1 MIAGTMALALALAGC
16 AGRPAGVMVPVAGD
30 VEGTSKVSMI
40 VATTRA
46 RATNTDMFSGERGKT
61 PSFAEITVSIPP
73 DASRKVGEVQWPKSV
88 PGNPQTDF
96 VVSSAEDM
104 TLAQAK
110 TWFNQDVK
118 KRPQRQVLVF
128 IHGYNNRFDDAVFR
142 FAQIVHDS
150 GADVTP
156 VLFTWPSRGSLLAYG
171 YDRESAVYSRDA
183 LENLLTALAKDPNVG
198 EVSILAHSMG
208 NWVTFEAL
216 RQMAIR
222 NGRVLPKI
230 KNIML
235 AAPDVDVDIF
245 QSQWTDLGKPSPN
258 VTIFVSQDDKA
269 LQVSQRVWGSTAR
282 LGQIDPTKEPYRTL
296 FEERKINVFDLTD
309 MKSPDRLAHGKFAES
324 PDVVK
329 LIGTRIA
336 NQNTITDSR
345 EGVGDRIVQVTT
357 GAASTVGHAAG
368 LVLSAPVAVVDAH
381 TRENMGA
388 QMESLGGTMNHT
400 AHSTTGLITTAPS
413 Q

>member
-1 MIAGTMALALALAGC
+1 MALTLALAACG
-16 AGRPAGVMVPVAGD
+16 GRPAGVLVPVATQ
-30 VEGTSKVSMI
+30 VPGTTQVSML

-46 RATNTDMFSGERGKT
+46 KATNTDMFSGERGKV

-73 DASRKVGEVQWPKSV
+73 DAGRQVGEVQWPKSV

-96 VVSSAEDM
+96 VVSGAQDM
-104 TLAQAK
+104 TLPEAK
-110 TWFNQDVK
+110 TWFNRDVK

-142 FAQIVHDS
+142 FAQIIHDS

-156 VLFTWPSRGSLLAYG
+156 ILFTWPSRGSLLAYG

-198 EVSILAHSMG
+198 EVSVLAHSMG

-230 KNIML
+230 KNVML

-245 QSQWTDLGKPSPN
+245 QSQWADLGTPTPN
-258 VTIFVSQDDKA
+258 VTVFVSQDDRA
-269 LQVSQRVWGSTAR
+269 LKISQRVWGSQAR
-282 LGQIDPTKEPYRTL
+282 LGQVNPELEPYKSE
-296 FEERKINVFDLTD
+296 FEARKINVFDLTSLKTSD
-309 MKSPDRLAHGKFAES
+309 GLNHGKFAES

-336 NQNTITDSR
+336 TQPTITDSR

-357 GAASTVGHAAG
+357 GAATTVGHAAG
-368 LVLSAPVAVVDAH
+368 MVLSAPVAVVDAN
-381 TRENMGA
+381 TRDNLSA
-388 QMESLGGTMNHT
+388 QAEQLGGTVNGTM
-400 AHSTTGLITTAPS
+400 HSTTGLLTTAPS